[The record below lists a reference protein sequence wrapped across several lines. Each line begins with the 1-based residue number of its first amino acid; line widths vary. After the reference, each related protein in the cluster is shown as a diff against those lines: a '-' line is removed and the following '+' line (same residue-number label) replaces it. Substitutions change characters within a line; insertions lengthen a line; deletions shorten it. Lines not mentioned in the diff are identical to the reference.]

1 MMKFRFRPVYK
12 WIFERLGWQIQGHFP
27 RDVPKYL
34 VVVAPH
40 TSNWD
45 FMVGLCV
52 RSIERLQGH
61 FLGKKELF
69 KWPFGILFR
78 YLGGYPVD
86 RSKTNNFVDA
96 VAEIFGKKEKFVV
109 AIAPEGTRK
118 RNDQWRSGFYHIA
131 KKADVPVVRV
141 AFDYAN
147 KRVVIDEPSKVTKSF
162 EETLQ
167 EYHDF
172 FRPYKGKIPEF
183 GVL

>member
-1 MMKFRFRPVYK
+1 MKFRYRPVYK
-12 WIFERLGWQIQGHFP
+12 WIFERLGWRIEGHFP
-27 RDVPKYL
+27 AHIPKYL

-69 KWPFGILFR
+69 RWPFGILFR

-86 RSKTNNFVDA
+86 RSKTSNFVDS
-96 VAEIFGKKEKFVV
+96 VAEIFQSKKDFVV

-118 RNDQWRSGFYHIA
+118 RNDQWKSGFYHIA
-131 KKADVPVVRV
+131 RKANVPVVRV
-141 AFDYAN
+141 AFDYSR
-147 KRVVIDEPSKVTKSF
+147 KRVVIDAPCQVLNSY
-162 EETLQ
+162 EETL
-167 EYHDF
+167 EEFKKY
-172 FRPYKGKIPEF
+172 FRQFKGKIPEY